1 MRRPPARGGS
11 RTGSTARGD
20 PLYTEDEIAAL
31 RRAIATGATRVE
43 FVSGDT
49 RRVVE
54 YRSLTDMR
62 LILAEMEAQVS
73 GRSVQRAAL
82 FQRSRD

>member
-1 MRRPPARGGS
+1 M
-11 RTGSTARGD
+11 
-20 PLYTEDEIAAL
+20 YTQAEIDAL

-73 GRSVQRAAL
+73 GRSVPRAAL
-82 FQRSRD
+82 AQRSRD